1 MQLIDAGLEEM
12 QVESDSIIVFVEF
25 GNFNEMSNFLESMKI
40 DIETAEAQ
48 RIPNN
53 FKSVD
58 IDQAEL
64 VLKLIDKLEEDEDVQ
79 SVYHNM
85 LITNEI
91 IALIEK
97 K

>member
-1 MQLIDAGLEEM
+1 
-12 QVESDSIIVFVEF
+12 
-25 GNFNEMSNFLESMKI
+25 MKI

-85 LITNEI
+85 LMTNEI

-97 K
+97 NR

>member
-1 MQLIDAGLEEM
+1 M
-12 QVESDSIIVFVEF
+12 ESIKV
-25 GNFNEMSNFLESMKI
+25 
-40 DIETAEAQ
+40 DIETAEVQ

-53 FKSVD
+53 FKSLD

-85 LITNEI
+85 LMTNEI

-97 K
+97 NR

>member
-1 MQLIDAGLEEM
+1 
-12 QVESDSIIVFVEF
+12 
-25 GNFNEMSNFLESMKI
+25 MSNFLESMKI

-64 VLKLIDKLEEDEDVQ
+64 VLKLTLFFNSSFISK
-79 SVYHNM
+79 
-85 LITNEI
+85 
-91 IALIEK
+91 
-97 K
+97 

>member
-1 MQLIDAGLEEM
+1 
-12 QVESDSIIVFVEF
+12 
-25 GNFNEMSNFLESMKI
+25 MSNFLESMKI

-85 LITNEI
+85 LMTNEI

-97 K
+97 NR